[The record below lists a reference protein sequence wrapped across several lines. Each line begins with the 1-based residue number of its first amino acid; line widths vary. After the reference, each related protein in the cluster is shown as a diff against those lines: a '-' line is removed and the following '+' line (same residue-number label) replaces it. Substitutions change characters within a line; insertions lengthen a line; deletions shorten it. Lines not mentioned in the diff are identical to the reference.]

1 MGYNAG
7 AFELGKL
14 NLDKGKVDIAF
25 DIFFDLAKNDLDEDA
40 LYMLTRMTFDGQLG
54 PEQIEQFYEFQNS
67 HSSYGNGYALYNVGL
82 MHERGLGKVK
92 QNYKVAVEYY
102 EKAIKEEV
110 HDAYCNLGNIYALGL
125 GMEQG
130 VPRDIYKGLELL
142 SKGAESGSRQSA
154 FTIGS
159 LYGKGE
165 FIPQDNSKAA
175 YYLTLAAMM
184 GHEQAKRVLAIFAH
198 AHKNE
203 NFDREFDAANVKFGE
218 IENLRKLYRCI

>member
-1 MGYNAG
+1 
-7 AFELGKL
+7 
-14 NLDKGKVDIAF
+14 
-25 DIFFDLAKNDLDEDA
+25 
-40 LYMLTRMTFDGQLG
+40 
-54 PEQIEQFYEFQNS
+54 
-67 HSSYGNGYALYNVGL
+67 
-82 MHERGLGKVK
+82 
-92 QNYKVAVEYY
+92 
-102 EKAIKEEV
+102 
-110 HDAYCNLGNIYALGL
+110 
-125 GMEQG
+125 MEQG
-130 VPRDIYKGLELL
+130 VPRDIFKGLELL

-203 NFDREFDAANVKFGE
+203 SFDREFDAANVKFGE